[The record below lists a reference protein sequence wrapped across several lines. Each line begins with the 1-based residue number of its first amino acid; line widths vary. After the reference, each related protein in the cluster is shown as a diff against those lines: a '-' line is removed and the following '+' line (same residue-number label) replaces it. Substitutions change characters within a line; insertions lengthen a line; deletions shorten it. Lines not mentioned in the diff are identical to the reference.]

1 MSWLS
6 TIENDLAGATGLS
19 AAEQGVVVGTRFFE
33 ALVDGAMWRSLG
45 WLILGIMM
53 MGVGVS
59 LLMRGPV
66 NEAVG
71 NVAKIAAV
79 A

>member
-45 WLILGIMM
+45 WLILGVVLT
-53 MGVGVS
+53 GVGLS
-59 LLMRGPV
+59 MLLRAPIERAAG
-66 NEAVG
+66 E
-71 NVAKIAAV
+71 VAKAV
-79 A
+79 VL